1 MVYGLF
7 RDAYPRAFVK
17 PRFHI
22 KQEENIVTQFYAQ
35 PYSLSHRG
43 FYFDSLDQFNS
54 EMERLIKNGCEEFEI
69 LFIDGESHQHQLAE
83 SLKIGQADIEYW
95 FTELEDLTEED
106 ANRLCFLVDHCG
118 YTASDA
124 LEKYDSVCLFTGSA
138 EEYAEEI
145 LEDTQSIP
153 EYLQGYI
160 DYRAFGR
167 DMTLNG
173 EIIELNKDLLVTNPY
188 DF

>member
-1 MVYGLF
+1 M
-7 RDAYPRAFVK
+7 
-17 PRFHI
+17 
-22 KQEENIVTQFYAQ
+22 TQFYAQ
-35 PYSLSHRG
+35 PYSLSHCG
-43 FYFDSLDQFNS
+43 FYFSSLDQFNTG
-54 EMERLIKNGCEEFEI
+54 MDRLIQNGCEEVEI
-69 LFIDGESHQHQLAE
+69 QVIDGESHQYQLAQ
-83 SLKIGQADIEYW
+83 SLKVGQADIERW

-106 ANRLCFLVDHCG
+106 AERLCFLIDHCG

-138 EEYAEEI
+138 EEYAEEV

-153 EYLQGYI
+153 DYLQGYI
-160 DYRAFGR
+160 DYQAFAR

-173 EIIELNKDLLVTNPY
+173 EIIELNKDLLVINPY